1 MKKESVEPTGKPQAI
16 IYCRVSSPRQKIEGH
31 GLESQEHRCR
41 QFADQNDLE
50 VAAVF
55 PDDITGGGDFMKR
68 PGIVALLSYLD
79 AQPGKPY
86 VIIFD
91 DLKRFARDT
100 EFHWRLRR
108 EFRTRGAD
116 VVCLNL
122 KLEDTPEGRFVETM
136 FAATGELERS
146 QNQRQVIQKMTA
158 RLERGYAVF
167 APPIGYKYAA
177 DREHGKILVRV
188 EPVASILVEALES
201 FASGHLQ
208 SKGEFK
214 HFLDARPAFPK
225 DTSTGKLYYTRVER
239 LLTNIIYAGY
249 VGMPAWGVSPRKGHH
264 EPLISLET
272 FERIQER
279 LNENPKAPVRKD
291 INQDFP
297 LRGFV
302 LCDDCGR
309 VMTACWSKGRSKY
322 YPYYLCDTEG
332 CENSRKSIPRDKIEG
347 GFAEIL
353 QSLQPTRELFGLAKT
368 MFIDAWNMRAAEAH
382 QGKGQV
388 ENQLRSVEKQIQTLL
403 DRIIETGNA
412 TVIKAY
418 EDKIEKLER
427 EKLLLEEKIARIVP
441 PARRLEEFIEPA
453 LALLASP
460 WDIYDNGDLPFK
472 RAVLRLVFAEPVRY
486 SRKSGYRTA
495 NTTFPF
501 KVLARIATAQSEM
514 VESKG
519 VEPSTSAVRLRRSPN

>member
-1 MKKESVEPTGKPQAI
+1 MKKKSVELAGTPQAI
-16 IYCRVSSPRQKIEGH
+16 IYCRVSSPRQKTEGH

-50 VAAVF
+50 VVAVF
-55 PDDITGGGDFMKR
+55 PDDISGGGDFMKR

-79 AQPGKPY
+79 AQPGKRY

-108 EFRTRGAD
+108 EFRTRGAE

-122 KLEDTPEGRFVETM
+122 KLEDSPEGKFVETM

-188 EPVASILVEALES
+188 EPVASILVDALES

-208 SKGEFK
+208 TKGEVK
-214 HFLDARPAFPK
+214 HFLDARPAFSK
-225 DTSTGKLYYTRVER
+225 DTRTGKIYYSRVER
-239 LLTNIIYAGY
+239 LLSNIVYAGY
-249 VGMPAWGVSPRKGHH
+249 IEMPAWGVSPRKGHH

-272 FERIQER
+272 FELIQKR
-279 LNENPKAPVRKD
+279 LNGNPKAPVRKD
-291 INQDFP
+291 INEDFP

-309 VMTACWSKGRSKY
+309 VMTACWSKGRSKH

-353 QSLQPTRELFGLAKT
+353 QSLQPTRELFGMAKT
-368 MFIDAWNMRAAEAH
+368 MFIDAWEMRTAEANRD
-382 QGKGQV
+382 KGQV
-388 ENQLRSVEKQIQTLL
+388 ENQRRSVEKQIQTLL
-403 DRIIETGNA
+403 ERIIETGSA
-412 TVIKAY
+412 SVIKAY

-427 EKLLLEEKIARIVP
+427 ERLLLEEKVGRIVP
-441 PARRLEEFIEPA
+441 PPRRLGEFIEPA
-453 LALLASP
+453 LALLANP
-460 WDIYDNGDLPFK
+460 WNIYDNGNLTFK

-501 KVLARIATAQSEM
+501 KVLASIASAQKEM
-514 VESKG
+514 VRPRG
-519 VEPSTSAVRLRRSPN
+519 VEPLFTE